1 MNLRDDM
8 VPVQVQ
14 DVVEEVDKLVLLE
27 LTEEFLPQWRGLRL
41 LLGPAD
47 EGAPGVLRP
56 PTGSRPPASF
66 IWKNEK

>member
-1 MNLRDDM
+1 MNLRDDV

-47 EGAPGVLRP
+47 EGAPGVL
-56 PTGSRPPASF
+56 
-66 IWKNEK
+66 